1 MFGWLKRLFSNAS
14 EDLQEGTVTNVI
26 NKTTEPAKEALKEVY
41 EADKPKTQAKKPAK
55 KTKSKKDSSKCDFSK
70 LTKTQLLAEAKHR
83 GVKANASMKKQDI
96 LDKLNAET
104 K

>member
-1 MFGWLKRLFSNAS
+1 MFRWIRSLLGLEKDVSDAIT
-14 EDLQEGTVTNVI
+14 Q
-26 NKTTEPAKEALKEVY
+26 ALKEDAEREALRTVY
-41 EADKPKTQAKKPAK
+41 EADKPK
-55 KTKSKKDSSKCDFSK
+55 KTAPIKSKKDSGECDFGK

-104 K
+104 N

>member
-1 MFGWLKRLFSNAS
+1 MFGWLKRLFGSTPVDIKS
-14 EDLQEGTVTNVI
+14 GSVVNVI
-26 NKTTEPAKEALKEVY
+26 NETE
-41 EADKPKTQAKKPAK
+41 KPKK

-70 LTKTQLLAEAKHR
+70 LTKTQLLTEAKHR

-96 LDKLNAET
+96 LDRLNAAA